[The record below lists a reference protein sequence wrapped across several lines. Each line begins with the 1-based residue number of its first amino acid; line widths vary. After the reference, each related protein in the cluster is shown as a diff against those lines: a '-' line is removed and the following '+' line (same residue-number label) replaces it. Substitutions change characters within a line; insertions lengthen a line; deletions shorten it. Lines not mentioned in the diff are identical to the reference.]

1 MSLRKLACTS
11 LAGGALLLGN
21 SFAQTDGI
29 WTGGPEGTGRSM
41 FDTNSWLNQI
51 RPGSG
56 GIGVIATTATGGTV
70 ATPIS
75 VSMALTLSTLVI
87 GGETQEGTTLPATL
101 DFDAN
106 LSTTNTTVRTLALTN
121 GITMTDFA
129 TNTVRFRGTNAGV
142 LNLVLSNNTA
152 QRFHVGASGAVLAF
166 NSPQVISGEG
176 GIEKTGPGQISTGG
190 SNTYSGGAT
199 LTEGAWV
206 TLLSSSTNTGAITGP
221 FGAGTLVLRGGT
233 LRSFSATSRT
243 YHNAVEIAGD
253 VILGSDVQTGAQTF
267 SSLAGNTTVLSTNA
281 TVEARSAVNWA
292 QNINGEGLR
301 LTKTGPGTLT
311 LSGAANTWNGFTAR
325 EGTIS
330 VGSSDNIGVLP
341 AETIPDFISLDGGTV
356 LFRTTYATAL
366 NSRRGFTVYPAG
378 GVLEVPDGITMV
390 ANGSFLSAD
399 TNNPSVV
406 TKTGGGTFVMNDN
419 SGTLRGVVVQGGAI
433 GLSTA
438 LRISP
443 TPATLVPDNVILD
456 GGAISCLASTATNA
470 DPTMVW
476 SSTRGFQL
484 GAAGGTVSVQAD
496 VRPVEILG
504 PMADRSPGAPGSLNK
519 AGTGTVTIS
528 GTNTFTGNTF
538 VRSGALY
545 VNGTS
550 VSPLTEAPA
559 GTTFGGSGTI
569 SGNVNVRGQLA
580 PGADGTAALGIG
592 GTLTLGSGALAEM
605 QIGTAAYD
613 RVTGS
618 VATVLG
624 GTVNVSFL
632 PGFTPAG
639 GETYQLFSGTIS
651 GSPVLDVPVLTNT
664 NLSWETNSFTT
675 TGAISIAGG
684 SPAPF
689 SVWTEFYGLT
699 GPSAE
704 GTADPDG
711 DGFSNNLEFAF
722 DGNPTVGTPVMLKAV
737 RSGTNQ
743 VTFSYVA
750 RKSDVSYQ
758 VQGSTDLS
766 SGPWTNSPITPTNAA
781 DQIGILLPDQYER
794 KSFDVSPSGKAFY
807 RVTATITNQ

>member
-11 LAGGALLLGN
+11 LAGGALLLGT

-29 WTGGPEGTGRSM
+29 WTGGPEGTGNSM
-41 FDTNSWLNQI
+41 FGTTNWLDDI
-51 RPGSG
+51 RPSAG
-56 GIGVIATTATGGTV
+56 GDAIIATTATGTAV
-70 ATPIS
+70 RSPIS
-75 VSMALTLSTLVI
+75 VGFNNLTLGKLVI
-87 GGETQEGTTLPATL
+87 GGETAEGTSLPATL
-101 DFDAN
+101 DIDAN
-106 LSTTNTTVRTLALTN
+106 VSTNVARTLTLTN
-121 GITMTDFA
+121 GITMTEFA

-142 LNLVLSNNTA
+142 LSLVLTNSNV
-152 QRFHVGASGAVLAF
+152 QPFHIAAAGGLLAF

-176 GIEKTGPGQISTGG
+176 GIEKTGLGQISTGG
-190 SNTYSGGAT
+190 SNTFSGGAILSGGT
-199 LTEGAWV
+199 WV
-206 TLLSSSTNTGAITGP
+206 TLLSSSNNTGTIVGP
-221 FGAGTLVLRGGT
+221 FGSGTLVLRGGT

-267 SSLAGNTTVLSTNA
+267 SSLAGNITILSTNA
-281 TVEARSAVNWA
+281 TLELRSAVTWA
-292 QNINGEGLR
+292 QSINGEGLR

-311 LSGAANTWNGFTAR
+311 LSGATNTWNGFTAR
-325 EGTIS
+325 QGTIS
-330 VGSSDNIGVLP
+330 VGASDNIGALP

-356 LFRTTYATAL
+356 LFRTTFNTAL

-378 GVLEVPDGITMV
+378 GVIEVPDGNTMI
-390 ANGSFLSAD
+390 ANGRFLSAD
-399 TNNPSVV
+399 PENPSVV

-419 SGTLRGVVVQGGAI
+419 SGTLRGVVVQGGAL

-443 TPATLVPDNVILD
+443 TPVTLVPDNVILD

-470 DPTMVW
+470 EATMIW

-484 GAAGGTVSVQAD
+484 GGAGGTVSVQAD

-504 PMADRSPGAPGSLNK
+504 PMADRSPGVPGSLTK
-519 AGTGTVTIS
+519 GGTGTVTLS
-528 GTNTFTGNTF
+528 GTNTFTGNTL
-538 VRSGALY
+538 VQSGALY

-559 GTTFGGSGTI
+559 GATFGGSGTI
-569 SGNVNVRGQLA
+569 SGHVNVQGRLA
-580 PGADGTAALGIG
+580 PGADAAAAFGIG
-592 GTLTLGSGALAEM
+592 GTLTLGSGAVAEM
-605 QIGTAAYD
+605 QIGAAAYD

-618 VATVLG
+618 VATALD

-632 PGFTPAG
+632 PGFAPAG

-651 GSPVLDVPVLTNT
+651 GSPVLNVPVLTDPG
-664 NLSWETNSFTT
+664 LSWETNNFAA

-689 SVWTEFYGLT
+689 SVWTGFYGLT

-711 DGFSNNLEFAF
+711 DGFVNNLEFAF
-722 DGNPTVGTPVMLKAV
+722 DGNPTVGTPAILKAV

-758 VQGSTDLS
+758 VQGSTNLA
-766 SGPWTNSPITPTNAA
+766 SGPWTNAPITPTNAA
-781 DQIGILLPDQYER
+781 DQTSILLPDQYER

>member
-1 MSLRKLACTS
+1 MSLKKLACTS

-41 FDTNSWLNQI
+41 FGTTNWLDEI

-56 GIGVIATTATGGTV
+56 GNGVIATTATGGTV

-75 VSMALTLSTLVI
+75 VSMALTLGTLVI

-106 LSTTNTTVRTLALTN
+106 LSTTNTIVRTLILTN
-121 GITMTDFA
+121 GITMTEFA
-129 TNTVRFRGTNAGV
+129 TNTVRFRGTNTGV

-206 TLLSSSTNTGAITGP
+206 TLFSSSTNTGTIVGP
-221 FGAGTLVLRGGT
+221 FGAGTLVLRGGI

-243 YHNAVEIAGD
+243 YHNAAEIAGD

-267 SSLAGNTTVLSTNA
+267 SSLVGNTTVLSTNA
-281 TVEARSAVNWA
+281 TVEVRSPVTWA
-292 QNINGEGLR
+292 QNINGEGQR
-301 LTKTGPGTLT
+301 LTKTGLGTLT
-311 LSGAANTWNGFTAR
+311 LSGAANTWNGFTVR

-330 VGSSDNIGVLP
+330 VGNSDNIGTLP

-378 GVLEVPDGITMV
+378 GVLEVPDAITMV
-390 ANGSFLSAD
+390 ANGRFLSAEPE
-399 TNNPSVV
+399 NPSVV
-406 TKTGGGTFVMNDN
+406 TKTGGGTFVMNN
-419 SGTLRGVVVQGGAI
+419 NAGNLRGVVVQGGAL

-438 LRISP
+438 LRIGP
-443 TPATLVPDNVILD
+443 TPAVLVPDNVILD
-456 GGAISCLASTATNA
+456 GGGISCLASTATNA

-504 PMADRSPGAPGSLNK
+504 PMADRQPSVPGSLTK

-538 VRSGALY
+538 VQSGALY
-545 VNGTS
+545 INGTS
-550 VSPLTEAPA
+550 ISPLTEVPA
-559 GTTFGGSGTI
+559 GSTVGGTGTI
-569 SGNVNVRGQLA
+569 TGQVNVLGRLA
-580 PGADGTAALGIG
+580 PGADAAAALGIG

-632 PGFTPAG
+632 PGFAPAG
-639 GETYQLFSGTIS
+639 GETYQLFSGTIN
-651 GSPVLDVPVLTNT
+651 GSPVLNVPVLTDT
-664 NLSWETNSFTT
+664 NLSWETNNFAT

-684 SPAPF
+684 SPNPF
-689 SVWTEFYGLT
+689 AAWTGLYGLT
-699 GPSAE
+699 GPAAD

-711 DGFSNNLEFAF
+711 DGFINNLEFAF
-722 DGNPTVGTPVMLKAV
+722 DGNPTVGTPAILKAV
-737 RSGTNQ
+737 RSSASVIN
-743 VTFSYVA
+743 FSYVA

-758 VQGSTDLS
+758 VQGSTNLS
-766 SGPWTNSPITPTNAA
+766 SGPWTNAAVIVTNAA

-794 KSFDVSPSGKAFY
+794 KSFDVSASGKAFY